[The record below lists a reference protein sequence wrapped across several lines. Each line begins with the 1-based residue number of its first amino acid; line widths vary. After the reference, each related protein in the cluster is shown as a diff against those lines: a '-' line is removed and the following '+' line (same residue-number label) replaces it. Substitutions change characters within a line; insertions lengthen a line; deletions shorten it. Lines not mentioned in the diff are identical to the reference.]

1 MEESKATKHKDV
13 REIIEEVYYRG
24 SDDLPI
30 EDVLSYARIALA
42 ELVEGMKLTV
52 KLCGKGYESCAVCS
66 HSECDC
72 KRHYFQALTDISSLF
87 RGRVE

>member
-30 EDVLSYARIALA
+30 EDVLSYACIALA

>member
-1 MEESKATKHKDV
+1 VKHKDV
-13 REIIEEVYYRG
+13 REILELLY
-24 SDDLPI
+24 
-30 EDVLSYARIALA
+30 LSPRQSRTMNDQAIDQARIALA